1 VTQNCIFDI
10 TIKTKGKVS
19 MANLHFHYGVM
30 SSSKSATLIINAY
43 NFKKN
48 GNKVEVVK
56 PAFDNRF
63 GEQKIVS
70 RIGLECN
77 ALAIPNLNKYTP
89 APDTDVVLVDEVQ
102 FFSESD
108 IDKLVHIADQQNK
121 IVMCYGLMVDSNEQ
135 IFPASRRLIEVGA
148 KLHRMDS
155 NCQINGC
162 MKLATHHLR
171 FDSNGKVIHAGEQF
185 ALGDS
190 NYKSVCRGH
199 YNELYRGIKQK
210 TK

>member
-1 VTQNCIFDI
+1 
-10 TIKTKGKVS
+10 

-30 SSSKSATLIINAY
+30 SSSKSAALIINAY

-48 GNKVEVVK
+48 DNKVEVIK
-56 PAFDNRF
+56 PAFDSRF
-63 GEQKIVS
+63 GTQKIVS
-70 RIGLECN
+70 RIGLKCE
-77 ALAIPNLNKYTP
+77 AMAMPNLDQYSP
-89 APDTDVVLVDEVQ
+89 APDTNILLVDEVQ
-102 FFSESD
+102 FFAPSD
-108 IDKLVHIADQQNK
+108 IDKLVHIADNQNK

-155 NCQINGC
+155 PCQITGC

-171 FDSNGKVIHAGEQF
+171 FAPDGTVIRAGDQF

-190 NYKSVCRGH
+190 NYKSVCRQH
-199 YNELYRGIKQK
+199 YNLLYHGKEQK

>member
-1 VTQNCIFDI
+1 
-10 TIKTKGKVS
+10 

-77 ALAIPNLNKYTP
+77 ALAIPNLTQYTP

-121 IVMCYGLMVDSNEQ
+121 IVM
-135 IFPASRRLIEVGA
+135 
-148 KLHRMDS
+148 
-155 NCQINGC
+155 
-162 MKLATHHLR
+162 
-171 FDSNGKVIHAGEQF
+171 
-185 ALGDS
+185 
-190 NYKSVCRGH
+190 
-199 YNELYRGIKQK
+199 
-210 TK
+210 

>member
-1 VTQNCIFDI
+1 
-10 TIKTKGKVS
+10 

-30 SSSKSATLIINAY
+30 SSSKSAALIINAY
-43 NFKKN
+43 NLRRN
-48 GNKVEVVK
+48 GNTVEVIK
-56 PAFDNRF
+56 PAYDARF
-63 GEQKIVS
+63 GKQKIVS
-70 RIGLECN
+70 RIGLECEAN
-77 ALAIPNLNKYTP
+77 ALPNLQNYTP
-89 APDTDVVLVDEVQ
+89 APGTKVILVDEAQ
-102 FFSESD
+102 FFSPAD

-121 IVMCYGLMVDSNEQ
+121 IVMCYGLMVDSNES

-155 NCQINGC
+155 TCQINGC

-171 FDSNGKVIHAGEQF
+171 FDPSGNVIRAGDQF

-190 NYKSVCRGH
+190 NYKSVCREH
-199 YNELYRGIKQK
+199 YNMLYHGVKQK

>member
-1 VTQNCIFDI
+1 
-10 TIKTKGKVS
+10 

-30 SSSKSATLIINAY
+30 SSSKSAALIINAY
-43 NFKKN
+43 NFRRN
-48 GNKVEVVK
+48 GTQVEVIK
-56 PAFDNRF
+56 PSFDNRF
-63 GEQKIVS
+63 GAEKIVS

-77 ALAIPNLNKYTP
+77 ANTMPNLTNYTP
-89 APDTDVVLVDEVQ
+89 NDKTNVILVDEVQ
-102 FFSESD
+102 FFSPTD
-108 IDKLVHIADQQNK
+108 IDKLVQIADQKNK

-155 NCQINGC
+155 TCQINGC

-171 FDSNGKVIHAGEQF
+171 FTPDGQVIHAGDQF

-190 NYKSVCRGH
+190 NYKSVCRAH
-199 YNELYRGIKQK
+199 YNALYHGKCK
-210 TK
+210 TR

>member
-1 VTQNCIFDI
+1 
-10 TIKTKGKVS
+10 

-30 SSSKSATLIINAY
+30 SSSKSAALIVNAY
-43 NFKKN
+43 NYRRN
-48 GNKVEVVK
+48 GTIVEVIK
-56 PAFDNRF
+56 PAYDNRF
-63 GEQKIVS
+63 STQKIVS
-70 RIGLECN
+70 RIGLECD
-77 ALAIPNLNKYTP
+77 ALALPDLQQYTP
-89 APDTDVVLVDEVQ
+89 AQNTNVILVDEAQ
-102 FFSESD
+102 FFSPAD
-108 IDKLVHIADQQNK
+108 IDKLVRIADQQNK

-171 FDSNGKVIHAGEQF
+171 FDSAGHVIRAGDQF

-190 NYKSVCRGH
+190 NYKSVCRAH
-199 YNELYRGIKQK
+199 YNEFYNGIKQK

>member
-1 VTQNCIFDI
+1 
-10 TIKTKGKVS
+10 

-30 SSSKSATLIINAY
+30 SSSKSAALIINAY

-48 GNKVEVVK
+48 DNKVEVIK
-56 PAFDNRF
+56 PAFDSRF
-63 GEQKIVS
+63 GTQKIVS
-70 RIGLECN
+70 RIGLECE
-77 ALAIPNLNKYTP
+77 AMAMPNLDQYSP
-89 APDTDVVLVDEVQ
+89 APDTNILLVDEVQ
-102 FFSESD
+102 FFAPSD
-108 IDKLVHIADQQNK
+108 IDKLVRIADNQNK

-155 NCQINGC
+155 PCQITGC

-171 FDSNGKVIHAGEQF
+171 FAPDGTVIRAGDQF

-190 NYKSVCRGH
+190 NYKSVCRQHFNQIYHGS
-199 YNELYRGIKQK
+199 QK
-210 TK
+210 LK

>member
-1 VTQNCIFDI
+1 
-10 TIKTKGKVS
+10 

-30 SSSKSATLIINAY
+30 SSSKSAALIINAY
-43 NFKKN
+43 NFRRN
-48 GNKVEVVK
+48 GTAVEVIK
-56 PAFDNRF
+56 PSYDRRF
-63 GEQKIVS
+63 GTQKIVS
-70 RIGLECN
+70 RIGLDCDAN
-77 ALAIPNLNKYTP
+77 AMPSLEKYSP
-89 APDTDVVLVDEVQ
+89 APGTNVILVDEVQ

-121 IVMCYGLMVDSNEQ
+121 IVMCYGLMVDSNEK

-155 NCQINGC
+155 TCQINGC

-171 FDSNGKVIHAGEQF
+171 FDGLGHVIRAGDQF

-190 NYKSVCRGH
+190 NYKSVCRAH
-199 YNELYRGIKQK
+199 YNTLYHDTKQK

>member
-1 VTQNCIFDI
+1 
-10 TIKTKGKVS
+10 

-30 SSSKSATLIINAY
+30 SSSKSAALIINAY

-48 GNKVEVVK
+48 DNKVEVIK
-56 PAFDNRF
+56 PAFDSRF
-63 GEQKIVS
+63 GTQKIVS
-70 RIGLECN
+70 RIGLECE
-77 ALAIPNLNKYTP
+77 AMAMPNLDQYSP
-89 APDTDVVLVDEVQ
+89 APDTNILLVDEVQ
-102 FFSESD
+102 FFAPSD
-108 IDKLVHIADQQNK
+108 IDKLVHIADNQNK

-155 NCQINGC
+155 PCQITGC

-171 FDSNGKVIHAGEQF
+171 FAPDGTVIRAGDQF

-190 NYKSVCRGH
+190 NYKSVCRQH
-199 YNELYRGIKQK
+199 YNLLYHGKEQK